1 MLMFFLIVFA
11 NKSSAGGQLLQPC
24 EVNNS
29 TKIKSLVSIIFFVF
43 VFKLIVKERK
53 IKKRIGIGIR
63 NKRDFFMVFLFE
75 KVQQSIVEMLL
86 PVMYEEREE
95 VVFI

>member
-1 MLMFFLIVFA
+1 
-11 NKSSAGGQLLQPC
+11 
-24 EVNNS
+24 
-29 TKIKSLVSIIFFVF
+29 
-43 VFKLIVKERK
+43 
-53 IKKRIGIGIR
+53 
-63 NKRDFFMVFLFE
+63 MVFLFE